1 MSNKKEA
8 YLCVSAMLRARE
20 PKLLSME
27 KAERMLDAASY
38 EDAAKILTDCGYP
51 DLSQMKAD
59 EVEQTLAERRS
70 AIFDELGKLC
80 PDRELVDLFKLKYDY
95 HNAKAIIK
103 AEAMGTDC
111 RRLLSDAGRIPGQK
125 LLEIYNEDKRILLPE
140 KLADAMRDAKAT
152 LARTANPQLSDF
164 VLDRAYFGEV
174 RAMADKVGSPFLKGY
189 AQILVDTAN
198 LKSAVRTLRMGKNQD
213 FLAAVLIEGGNVG
226 TQRITAAG
234 DKDSLAA
241 LYGRSRLEKAA
252 SLGADAL
259 AGGSMTEFERA
270 CDNAVNAYLR
280 DAKLVPYGCEPVAAY
295 LAAVEGEIQAVRMIL
310 TGRLA
315 GVRPQVIRERLRD
328 LYA

>member
-1 MSNKKEA
+1 
-8 YLCVSAMLRARE
+8 MLRARE
-20 PKLLSME
+20 TKLLSME
-27 KAERMLDAASY
+27 KAERMLDAASF

-51 DLSQMKAD
+51 DLSQMKSEEIEEA
-59 EVEQTLAERRS
+59 LAARRS
-70 AIFDELGKLC
+70 AIFDELGKLS

-111 RRLLSDAGRIPGQK
+111 RRLLSDSGRIPGAK
-125 LLEIYNEDKRILLPE
+125 LLEIFNEDKRILLPQ
-140 KLADAMRDAKAT
+140 KLADAMAEAKAV

-164 VLDRAYFGEV
+164 VLDKAYFEEL
-174 RAMADKVGSPFLKGY
+174 RAAADKVGSPFLKGY
-189 AQILVDTAN
+189 AGLLTDSAN

-213 FLAAVLIEGGNVG
+213 FLAGVLLEGGSVS
-226 TQRITAAG
+226 TQRIINAG

-241 LYGRSRLEKAA
+241 LYAHTKLEKAA
-252 SLGADAL
+252 ALGADAL
-259 AGGSMTEFERA
+259 SGGSMTAFELA

-295 LAAVEGEIQAVRMIL
+295 LAAIEGEIQAVRMIL

-315 GVRPQVIRERLRD
+315 GVKPQTIRERLRD

>member
-20 PKLLSME
+20 PKLLNNE

-51 DLSQMKAD
+51 DMSQMGAD
-59 EVEQTLAERRS
+59 EVEQALAARRS
-70 AIFDELGKLC
+70 EIFDELGKLA

-95 HNAKAIIK
+95 HNAKTIIK
-103 AEAMGTDC
+103 AEAMGSDPK
-111 RRLLSDAGRIPGQK
+111 RLLSDSGRIPGLR

-140 KLADAMRDAKAT
+140 KLANAMVEAKAV
-152 LARTANPQLSDF
+152 LARTSNPQLSDF
-164 VLDRAYFGEV
+164 VLDKAYFGEV
-174 RAMADKVGSPFLKGY
+174 KAAAEKVGSPFLKGY
-189 AQILVDTAN
+189 AAILVDSAN

-213 FLAAVLIEGGNVG
+213 FLAEVLIPDGNVG
-226 TQRITAAG
+226 TQRIIGAA
-234 DKDSLAA
+234 DKESLAA
-241 LYGRSRLEKAA
+241 LYAHSKLEKAA
-252 SLGADAL
+252 ALGADAL
-259 AGGSMTEFERA
+259 AGGGMTAFELA
-270 CDNAVNAYLR
+270 CDNAVNEYLR
-280 DAKLVPYGCEPVAAY
+280 GAKLVSYGCEPVAAY

-315 GVRPQVIRERLRD
+315 GVRPQVIRERLRE

>member
-20 PKLLSME
+20 PKLLTME

-59 EVEQTLAERRS
+59 EVEQTLADRRS

-140 KLADAMRDAKAT
+140 KLADAMSDAKAT

-174 RAMADKVGSPFLKGY
+174 RAMADKVGSSFLKGY

-241 LYGRSRLEKAA
+241 LYARTKLEKAA

>member
-1 MSNKKEA
+1 MPHKKEA

-20 PKLLSME
+20 PKLLNND

-51 DLSQMKAD
+51 DMSQMSAA
-59 EVEQTLAERRS
+59 EVEQALAERRS
-70 AIFDELGKLC
+70 AIFDELGKLA
-80 PDRELVDLFKLKYDY
+80 PDRELVDIFKLKYDY
-95 HNAKAIIK
+95 HNAKTILK
-103 AEAMGTDC
+103 AEATGSDP
-111 RRLLSDAGRIPGQK
+111 RPLLSDAGRLPGQK

-140 KLADAMRDAKAT
+140 KLAAALYEAKAV
-152 LARTANPQLSDF
+152 LSRTANPQLSDF

-174 RAMADKVGSPFLKGY
+174 RAAADKVGSAFLKGY
-189 AQILVDTAN
+189 AAILVDAAN

-213 FLAAVLIEGGNVG
+213 FLAEVLIPDGNVS
-226 TQRITAAG
+226 TQRILSAP

-241 LYGRSRLEKAA
+241 LYAHTKLEKAA
-252 SLGADAL
+252 ALGGEAL
-259 AGGSMTEFERA
+259 TGGGMTRFELA
-270 CDNAVNAYLR
+270 CDNAVTDYLR
-280 DAKLVPYGCEPVAAY
+280 GAKLISYGCEPVAAY

-315 GVRPQVIRERLRD
+315 GVKPQVIRERLRD

>member
-140 KLADAMRDAKAT
+140 KLADAMSDAKAT

-164 VLDRAYFGEV
+164 VLDKAYFGEV
-174 RAMADKVGSPFLKGY
+174 RTMADKVGSPFLKGY
-189 AQILVDTAN
+189 AEILVDTAN

-213 FLAAVLIEGGNVG
+213 FLAAVLIEGGSVS

-241 LYGRSRLEKAA
+241 LYARTKLEKAA

>member
-59 EVEQTLAERRS
+59 EVEQALAERRS
-70 AIFDELGKLC
+70 AIFDELGKLS
-80 PDRELVDLFKLKYDY
+80 PDKELVDLFKLKYDY

-103 AEAMGTDC
+103 AEAMGSDC
-111 RRLLSDAGRIPGQK
+111 RRLLSDSGRIPGEK

-140 KLADAMRDAKAT
+140 KLADAMAEAKAV

-164 VLDRAYFGEV
+164 VLDKAYFDEL
-174 RAMADKVGSPFLKGY
+174 RAAADKIGSPFLKGY
-189 AQILVDTAN
+189 VGLLTDSAN

-213 FLAAVLIEGGNVG
+213 FLAGVLIEGGSVS
-226 TQRITAAG
+226 TQRIASAG

-241 LYGRSRLEKAA
+241 LYVRTKLEKAA

-259 AGGSMTEFERA
+259 AGGSMTAFELA
-270 CDNAVNAYLR
+270 CDNAVNEYLR
-280 DAKLVPYGCEPVAAY
+280 GAKLVSYGCEPVAAY
-295 LAAVEGEIQAVRMIL
+295 LSAIEGEIQAVRMIL

-315 GVRPQVIRERLRD
+315 GVRPEAIRERLRD